1 MNWEIDI
8 CGLRT
13 VRDLVSSVVVA
24 AWLISIGESIIICE
38 KVSFI
43 WERKLC
49 IELNRKRSK
58 R

>member
-24 AWLISIGESIIICE
+24 AGLISIGESIIICE
-38 KVSFI
+38 KVSLFGK
-43 WERKLC
+43 E
-49 IELNRKRSK
+49 NYA
-58 R
+58 